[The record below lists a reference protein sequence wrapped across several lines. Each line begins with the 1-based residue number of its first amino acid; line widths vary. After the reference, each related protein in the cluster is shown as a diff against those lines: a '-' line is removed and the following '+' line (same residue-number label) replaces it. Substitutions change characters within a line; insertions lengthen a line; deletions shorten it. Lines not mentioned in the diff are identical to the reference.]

1 MIYTDKT
8 KRAIK
13 LCYEAHAG
21 QVDKSGLPYVHHPF
35 HLAEQMD
42 DELSTIVAL
51 LHDVIEDSQYS
62 FSDLERMGFGNDV
75 IEALRL
81 LTHDADVPYLEYV
94 KNIAAN
100 PTARKVKLADLAHN
114 SDITRLDYEPTEK
127 DLMRLEK
134 YREARRILL
143 ETSPGSSDKIDIS
156 FDFRN
161 DTLEKKDP
169 DNEIL

>member
-1 MIYTDKT
+1 M
-8 KRAIK
+8 
-13 LCYEAHAG
+13 
-21 QVDKSGLPYVHHPF
+21 
-35 HLAEQMD
+35 EQMN

-51 LHDVIEDSQYS
+51 LHDVIEDTHYS
-62 FSDLERMGFGNDV
+62 FEDLKHMGFGNDE

-81 LTHDADVPYLEYV
+81 LTHDTEVPYLDYV
-94 KNIAAN
+94 KKIAAN

-114 SDITRLDYEPTEK
+114 SDITRLDHEPTER
-127 DLMRLEK
+127 DLKRLEK

-143 ETSPGSSDKIDIS
+143 ETSPGSSNKIDIS

-169 DNEIL
+169 DNEIPWVTEVQARNKSYTQE